1 MPLLTTVGMILGGAS
16 AIKGFMGGGQ
26 MVNAGRRTLN
36 KMRDVE
42 LKNAYE
48 NVKPS
53 LMGEQLMFGQTN
65 RRMSQVADVAQGM
78 DAASAMGLINAT
90 QGNLNEVELQ
100 GISSIL
106 DKEYQADV
114 LRGNDDVRIQQQLE
128 GRNQARRAEAVSQI
142 SAGQQMQTSALE
154 GAASLAI
161 SAGNAQEMAAAEG
174 GFDST
179 KQMNQF
185 GRAERLTD
193 RYNRLG
199 GTLDTTKMAPGKIRG
214 LIKDQVT
221 TTGNTSSGLGQ
232 ALRFINPFGGN
243 FLNSSLFN

>member
-26 MVNAGRRTLN
+26 MVNAGQRTLN

-48 NVKPS
+48 NLKPS
-53 LMGEQLMFGQTN
+53 TMAEEMMFAQTN
-65 RRMSQVADVAQGM
+65 RRMSQVADVASGM

-106 DKEYQADV
+106 DKEFQADT
-114 LRGNDDVRIQQQLE
+114 LRAQDEVRIQQQLE
-128 GRNQARRAEAVSQI
+128 GRNQARRAEAISQI

-161 SAGNAQEMAAAEG
+161 SAGQAQQMEAAEG
-174 GFDST
+174 GFESV
-179 KQMNQF
+179 KAMRQYNKAQ
-185 GRAERLTD
+185 GLTN

-199 GTLDTTKMAPGKIRG
+199 GTVDTKGKTPGFIRG
-214 LIKDQVT
+214 LIKNQAT
-221 TTGNTSSGLGQ
+221 AGTGGTGVGQ
-232 ALRFINPFGGN
+232 ALRYINPFGGN

>member
-26 MVNAGRRTLN
+26 MVNAGQRTLN

-48 NVKPS
+48 NLKPS
-53 LMGEQLMFGQTN
+53 TMAEEMMFAQTN
-65 RRMSQVADVAQGM
+65 RRMSQVADVASGM

-106 DKEYQADV
+106 DKEFQADT
-114 LRGNDDVRIQQQLE
+114 LRAQDEVRIQQQLE
-128 GRNQARRAEAVSQI
+128 GRNQARRAEAISQI

-174 GFDST
+174 GFKDEKS
-179 KQMNQF
+179 MNQF
-185 GRAERLTD
+185 NKAQRMGR
-193 RYNRLG
+193 RYDRLG
-199 GTLDTTKMAPGKIRG
+199 GTVDTKGLNPGQIRG
-214 LIKDQVT
+214 LIDTQAT
-221 TTGNTSSGLGQ
+221 AGTGGTGIGQ

>member
-26 MVNAGRRTLN
+26 MVNAGQRTLN

-161 SAGNAQEMAAAEG
+161 SAGNAQEMAAAQG
-174 GFDST
+174 GFDSV
-179 KQMNQF
+179 KSMNQF
-185 GRAERLTD
+185 NKATRMGR
-193 RYNRLG
+193 RYDRLG
-199 GTLDTTKMAPGKIRG
+199 GTVDTKGLNPTQIRG
-214 LIKDQVT
+214 LINTQAT
-221 TTGNTSSGLGQ
+221 AGTGGTGIGQ